1 MITVIA
7 EIKVK
12 PGRREAV
19 LAAIEAL
26 RPNVLAEDG
35 CGEYT
40 LLTDYK
46 AQVPWRKT
54 APDSIFMLEQWKNI
68 RHLEQH
74 QQTAHM
80 DAHRANIR
88 DDVMDVTFHILER
101 RTGA

>member
-1 MITVIA
+1 MFTVIA

-12 PGRREAV
+12 PGRREAA

-54 APDSIFMLEQWKNI
+54 VPDSIFMLEQWKSI

-74 QQTAHM
+74 QHTAHR

>member
-12 PGRREAV
+12 PGRRDAV
-19 LAAIEAL
+19 LAAIQSI
-26 RPNVLAEDG
+26 RPDVLAEDG

-40 LLTDYK
+40 LLVDYR

-54 APDSIFMLEQWKNI
+54 APDSIFMLEQWKSI

-74 QQTAHM
+74 QQAPHM
-80 DAHRANIR
+80 DAHRARIKN
-88 DDVMDVTFHILER
+88 DVMDVTFHILEKR
-101 RTGA
+101 ND